1 MFELVGAVRNL
12 CTILMQIEK
21 DLKELIKQG
30 KPEEKTTN
38 GGTKK

>member
-1 MFELVGAVRNL
+1 MFDLVSAVRNL
-12 CTILMQIEK
+12 CTIMMQIEK

-30 KPEEKTTN
+30 KPEEKTN

>member
-30 KPEEKTTN
+30 IPEEKTN

>member
-1 MFELVGAVRNL
+1 MFDLVNAVRNL
-12 CTILMQIEK
+12 CTIMLQIEK

-30 KPEEKTTN
+30 KPEEKTN

>member
-12 CTILMQIEK
+12 CTILAQIEK
-21 DLKELIKQG
+21 DLQTLIKQG
-30 KPEEKTTN
+30 KPEEKTN

>member
-1 MFELVGAVRNL
+1 MFDLVNAVRNL
-12 CTILMQIEK
+12 CTIMMQIEK

-30 KPEEKTTN
+30 KPEEKTV